1 MKTEIVIEPRKTY
14 GETRIYP
21 KCELAKG
28 FARLL
33 GQSTLTPANIQ
44 NIIRMG
50 FTVRAEYTEPRD
62 ELMSMGI
69 QA

>member
-1 MKTEIVIEPRKTY
+1 MKTEIVVEPRKTY

-28 FARLL
+28 FAQLL

-44 NIIRMG
+44 AIIRLG
-50 FTVRAEYTEPRD
+50 FTVRAEYTEAKD
-62 ELMSMGI
+62 ELAQLGI
-69 QA
+69 QP

>member
-1 MKTEIVIEPRKTY
+1 MKTELIVEPRKNY

-21 KCELAKG
+21 KCDMAKG
-28 FARLL
+28 FAALL
-33 GQSTLTPANIQ
+33 NQTTLTPANIQ

-50 FTVRAEYTEPRD
+50 FTIRAEYEEPMTE
-62 ELMSMGI
+62 LAKLGI

>member
-1 MKTEIVIEPRKTY
+1 MKTEILIEPKKNY

-21 KCELAKG
+21 KCDMALG

-33 GQSTLTPANIQ
+33 GQTTLTPANIQ

-50 FTVRAEYTEPRD
+50 FTVRAEYTEPRE
-62 ELMSMGI
+62 ELVQMGVLP
-69 QA
+69 